1 MEKDIYRIFD
11 QPEFHEPSLIICWDE
26 DTAAV
31 GPIVVETLTAIS
43 ECRAFADIDPTD
55 FFVME
60 GVEIENDV
68 ARFPESTFFYCEQKN
83 LILLESSKPRMERY
97 KYLTAV
103 LDVAQHYCKVKDI
116 FVIHAIAAQMAHNAP
131 RRILSVFNDEDF
143 QKQLR
148 GDGLESMKYEGF
160 PAINS
165 YLLWL
170 AKERE
175 IPAMSLWPEV
185 PLYLAASDDPAA
197 AKTVL
202 SFLDRRFELG
212 LDFAELDAE
221 IEVQDQQITEL
232 RGADSEVDDWIRSLE
247 SGMQIGRTEQ
257 GELLNR
263 ITQHLQQNNPA

>member
-1 MEKDIYRIFD
+1 
-11 QPEFHEPSLIICWDE
+11 LIVCWDE

-43 ECRAFADIDPTD
+43 ECRAFADIEPTD

-60 GVEIENDV
+60 GVEIEHDV
-68 ARFPESTFFYCEQKN
+68 ARFTDSKFFYCKEKN
-83 LILLESSKPRMERY
+83 LILIESSKPQMERY

-103 LDVAQHYCKVKDI
+103 LDVAEHYCKVKEI

-143 QKQLR
+143 QKRLR
-148 GDGLESMKYEGF
+148 GEELDSMKYEGY

-170 AKERE
+170 AKQRG
-175 IPAMSLWPEV
+175 IPAVSLWPEV

-197 AKTVL
+197 ARTVL
-202 SFLDRRFELG
+202 TFLNRRFGLG
-212 LDFAELDAE
+212 LSFAELDAE
-221 IEVQDQQITEL
+221 IAAQDQRITEL
-232 RGADSEVDDWIRSLE
+232 READSEVDDWIRSLE
-247 SGMQIGRTEQ
+247 SGLQIGRTEQ

-263 ITQHLQQNNPA
+263 ITQHLQEHDSA